1 MKTPPTNN
9 PSQRQVQPW
18 ASSRQLLVV
27 KAPDWASTTAKLQR
41 FARPGPTADWF
52 AVGEGIPVSLGRC
65 GLAWGIGRHGA
76 VSRDGPRKREGDG
89 CAPAGIFAITELFG
103 EAGRESPFARTARL
117 PYRAATTDLKC
128 VDDPASA
135 HYNQFVNLA
144 ETPVGD
150 WNSHEDMRRTDE
162 RYRVGAVIAHN
173 SPNPVPGAGS
183 CIFLHVWQDEGVPTA
198 GCTAGALAEISEIC
212 LWLDP
217 AAAPLLVQ
225 LPEAEYAHFREAWA
239 LP

>member
-1 MKTPPTNN
+1 MDENPQTSRKLTAYPPLA
-9 PSQRQVQPW
+9 
-18 ASSRQLLVV
+18 ASCQLLVV
-27 KAPDWASTTAKLQR
+27 KAPAWTSSAAGLQR
-41 FARPGPTADWF
+41 FVRADAAADWLP
-52 AVGEGIPVSLGRC
+52 VSEGIPVSLGLC
-65 GLAWGIGRHGA
+65 GLAWGIGLHGA
-76 VSRDGPRKREGDG
+76 VNRAGPRKREGDG

-150 WNSHEDMRRTDE
+150 MRRTDQ
-162 RYRVGAVIAHN
+162 RYAIGAVIAHN

-183 CIFLHVWQDEGVPTA
+183 CIFLHVWQAAGVPTA
-198 GCTAGALAEISEIC
+198 GCTAGALADISEIC
-212 LWLDP
+212 SWLDA
-217 AAAPLLVQ
+217 AAAPLLIQ
-225 LPEAEYAHFREAWA
+225 LPEVEYAHFREVWT